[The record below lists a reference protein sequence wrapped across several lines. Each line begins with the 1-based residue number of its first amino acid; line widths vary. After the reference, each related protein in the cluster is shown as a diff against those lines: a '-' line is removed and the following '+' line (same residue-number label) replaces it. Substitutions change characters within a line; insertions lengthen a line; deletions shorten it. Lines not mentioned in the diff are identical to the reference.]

1 MAINFI
7 DVKLIGVDDY
17 SGETATLSTLAT
29 KSNYVSSD
37 LATAS
42 LNLTPNLEG
51 DTVEYITGVKIKS
64 NSNIMTGE
72 LYLNPK
78 LYPEIATDLTYFDF
92 LTPLRR
98 KYLYLYSA
106 DYKIYFSGLTNT
118 AVRINTTG
126 LNYEA
131 TANGLI
137 KSWKLAFEFGS
148 YL

>member
-7 DVKLIGVDDY
+7 DIKLIGVDDY

-29 KSNYVSSD
+29 KSNYTTVD
-37 LATAS
+37 LAVAS
-42 LNLTPNLEG
+42 LNLTPSLEG
-51 DTVEYITGVKIKS
+51 ETTEYITGINIKT
-64 NSNIMTGE
+64 NSTVMTGE
-72 LYLNPK
+72 ISLNPK
-78 LYPEIATDLTYFDF
+78 TYPETAVDLAYYDF
-92 LTPLRR
+92 LAPLRR
-98 KYLYLYSA
+98 KYIYLYSA
-106 DYKIYFSGLTNT
+106 DYKIYFAGLTDT

-126 LNYEA
+126 LNYES